1 MKKVIKNSIIII
13 VILGIAL
20 AYSFGTW
27 GKNIYV
33 QTASSGDNQ
42 LTNELTGDI
51 EIAQTFL
58 CPYSG
63 LNSIKIKML
72 RVGSENVEGYSWH
85 VSDKNGQVVAEGV
98 IDQEQLNERA
108 FTKKKFL
115 TLEIPE
121 QKNSK
126 GMEYTLSITGTDV
139 KKEGCL
145 QAYVSEGNQYAKQLS
160 INGKTFDTS
169 MILKMN
175 MKRFNVE
182 TFLVFMGL
190 VGYVWLFFKFM
201 YKLFK

>member
-1 MKKVIKNSIIII
+1 MKKVIRNSILI
-13 VILGIAL
+13 VIILGIAL
-20 AYSFGTW
+20 AYSFGIW

-42 LTNELTGDI
+42 FTNELTGDI
-51 EIAQTFL
+51 ELAQTFL

-63 LNSIKIKML
+63 LNSIKVKML
-72 RVGSENVEGYSWH
+72 RVGNENVEGYSWQ
-85 VSDKNGQVVAEGV
+85 VSDKEGRIVANGV
-98 IDQEQLNERA
+98 IGEDQLTERA

-126 GMEYTLSITGTDV
+126 GMEYTLTITGTDV

-145 QAYVSEGNQYAKQLS
+145 QAYITEGNQYAKELTL
-160 INGKTFDTS
+160 NGQQMDSS
-169 MILKMN
+169 MVLKMN
-175 MKRFNVE
+175 IRRFNVE
-182 TFLVFMGL
+182 TFLVFWGL
-190 VGYVWLFFKFM
+190 VAYVWVFFKFM